1 MSPAEQMT
9 TLQSAMAIV
18 FERGDTTTGD
28 ALARH
33 IGAIAV
39 DIATGGAE
47 LAAMPGK
54 RLHRIEASR

>member
-1 MSPAEQMT
+1 MSLPEQMT
-9 TLQSAMAIV
+9 TLQAAMAIV

-39 DIATGGAE
+39 DIATGGTAE

-54 RLHRIEASR
+54 RLHRIEVG